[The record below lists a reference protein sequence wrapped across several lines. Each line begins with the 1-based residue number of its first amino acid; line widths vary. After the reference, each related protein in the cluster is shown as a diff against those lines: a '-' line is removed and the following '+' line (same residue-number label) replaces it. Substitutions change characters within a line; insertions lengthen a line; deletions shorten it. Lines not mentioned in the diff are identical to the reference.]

1 MKKQHLISYNFLL
14 NNGILNTPIL
24 NDQSIRNWGN
34 NPNNVIE
41 HYDSYLLN
49 NQAINSPGPIEKH
62 PYIDL
67 YTTDCDFQR
76 EALLLGTFP
85 PSSYLNNMPL
95 VNLPNPNVQNNK
107 PTNYFYGNM
116 NDLWDYLLGLS
127 GNNVTVGNIQT
138 LLKEKSISI
147 SDVFSYVQRKNM
159 IKSED
164 KEYVNIVLNCDLKKI
179 FDQESKIKTLLFTS
193 GSLSNLR
200 NNTTSALTGFRW
212 ILEDCC
218 EGINNFTISG
228 DIKGDGVFH
237 PINAAGI
244 QNAKI
249 QQNGGIVWW
258 LKFGAKK
265 IRIINL
271 PSPSPQASTGI
282 PNSSFYKMWIN
293 YRAATNNIQP
303 IGIGANL
310 NQYLNQFPQVFMQ
323 PYTKQYRR
331 EIYQMVLNNT
341 INLIQ

>member
-1 MKKQHLISYNFLL
+1 MKKQNLISYNFLL
-14 NNGILNTPIL
+14 NNGVLNTPIL
-24 NDQSIRNWGN
+24 NDQSIRNWGQ

-49 NQAINSPGPIEKH
+49 IQALNSPGPIEKH

-67 YTTDCDFQR
+67 YATDCDFQR

-95 VNLPNPNVQNNK
+95 VNLPNPNVQNNN

-116 NDLWDYLLGLS
+116 NDLWDYLFGLN
-127 GNNVTVGNIQT
+127 GNNVTVGNIRT
-138 LLKEKSISI
+138 LLKENSISI

-159 IKSED
+159 IKPED
-164 KEYVNIVLNCDLKKI
+164 KEYVNIVLNCNLKKI
-179 FDQESKIKTLLFTS
+179 FDPESKIKTLLFTS
-193 GSLSNLR
+193 GSLSNFR
-200 NNTTSALTGFRW
+200 SNTTSALTGFRW

-218 EGINNFTISG
+218 ESLNSFTISG
-228 DIKGDGVFH
+228 DISGDGVYY

-258 LKFGAKK
+258 LKFSTKK

-271 PSPSPQASTGI
+271 PRASRRI
-282 PNSSFYKMWIN
+282 ISSSFFRKWIN
-293 YRAATNNIQP
+293 YKAAINQIQP
-303 IGIGANL
+303 IGIGANV
-310 NQYLNQFPQVFMQ
+310 NQYLNQFPQVFIE
-323 PYTKQYRR
+323 PYTKQYKR

-341 INLIQ
+341 INLI